1 MDSRWDFF
9 VDRALSSLLPLCPN
23 LLSLDLDDCR
33 LLTHKSLLQIAK
45 HCPCLQ
51 ILSLSDCA
59 RLADKDISPIA
70 MFLPDL
76 QVLDLSKLY
85 LLSDEAVT
93 VIATSPRLTKLQVL
107 NLAGTRITADALIA
121 LSRGHQTKSLLS
133 LDVSCCYNI
142 SVRALEEAI
151 AKKPNHLEIITDSI
165 PHGQVRWEGMH
176 SDASSS
182 LGSHTDTEDFSD
194 MADSE
199 DGLTVSSSSDWET
212 ASDASWESIPSESV
226 S

>member
-33 LLTHKSLLQIAK
+33 LLTRKSILLIAK
-45 HCPCLQ
+45 HCLSLQ
-51 ILSLSDCA
+51 VLTLSDCA
-59 RLADKDISPIA
+59 RLGDEDIPPIA

-93 VIATSPRLTKLQVL
+93 VIARSPRLTKLQVL
-107 NLAGTRITADALIA
+107 NLAGTRITADSLIA
-121 LSRGHQTKSLLS
+121 LSRGNQIKSLLS

-142 SVRALEEAI
+142 SVRVLEEAI
-151 AKKPNHLEIITDSI
+151 AKKPKHLEIITDSI

-182 LGSHTDTEDFSD
+182 FGSHTGSDGLSD
-194 MADSE
+194 MGDSE

-212 ASDASWESIPSESV
+212 ASDASWESIASESV
-226 S
+226 T